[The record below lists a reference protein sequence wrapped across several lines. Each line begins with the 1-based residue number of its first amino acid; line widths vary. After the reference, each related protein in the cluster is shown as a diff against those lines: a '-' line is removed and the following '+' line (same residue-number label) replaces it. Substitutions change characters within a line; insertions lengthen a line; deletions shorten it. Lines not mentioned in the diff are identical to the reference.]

1 MSPNPW
7 ERPKQ
12 SGQAKPKV
20 SGTPNPATQKAG
32 TKPKKIIPPI
42 SGGGGGG
49 GGGGRAPNTPDQPSP
64 WLDPEN
70 EPQPDATASFV
81 EYLRWMRSPDRPY
94 KDATKVQ
101 ILQMAEE
108 KANYCDRL
116 TLLTNRTKL
125 IAGAGNYFSV
135 QCPWRIRTGGHRGPE
150 SILLLAF
157 DALGMP
163 YLTSSTLRGVARN
176 QAIREIMAQE
186 KIKWGEAEER
196 VAPWFG
202 SLKAKGGDRAS
213 KVVFIDAYPSPTQTA
228 GGLAVDMANNIW
240 NWDGNSLKYNPN
252 PNPFF
257 SLKEAI
263 FVIGLRLVSGC
274 NDITVLQRVKEWLI
288 RGLQAGIGSQ
298 VNTGYGEMLVAGQGR
313 PTDEFFRVELSL
325 EGQLIHGRQKFTNWN
340 WNDRKN
346 EWQMR
351 GQAEAE
357 VRAVAFK
364 SMLRYWFRVLAL
376 GVLIEPTLV
385 KEWEATLFGGIN
397 PKKLGWVKFRILEGK
412 VIQKEPRPNRDGKS
426 DPCGEQEGILTLAY
440 SLEAPASERSATSK
454 LFKNLTWL
462 MFHLGGIG
470 QGARRPC
477 YSRANRQAAP
487 WYRGSDLIPKGD
499 DSLWDLPEDIK
510 EFQNLFLRRMQDFY
524 TALEALTGN
533 RINYLNPREIGVVR
547 SDNWTEAVDK
557 NCRIIVCAGDED
569 FGKPYALAVLHSDSL
584 KITARDN
591 TGKPVIEQDQ
601 VKKIYDANLCGK
613 VSRDVKPSPVWIAD
627 LGDYQVVTVFG
638 ATQTPRHKYL
648 ANLQE
653 QTTKQNFVQLWPF

>member
-12 SGQAKPKV
+12 SGQAEPKA
-20 SGTPNPATQKAG
+20 SGTPNPATQRAG
-32 TKPKKIIPPI
+32 TGTQKKVITV
-42 SGGGGGG
+42 GGGGGG
-49 GGGGRAPNTPDQPSP
+49 GDRPRGDGDGNRPERPSPSP

-81 EYLRWMRSPDRPY
+81 EYLRWMRSPDLPY

-108 KANYCDRL
+108 WANYGDRL
-116 TLLTNRTKL
+116 TLLTKRTKL
-125 IAGAGNYFSV
+125 IAGEGSYFSV

-150 SILLLAF
+150 SILLPAF

-163 YLTSSTLRGVARN
+163 FIPSSTLRGVARN
-176 QAIREIMAQE
+176 QAIREVMAQD
-186 KIKWGEAEER
+186 KVDWKEAEKR

-202 SLKAKGGDRAS
+202 SLEAKGGDRAG
-213 KVVFIDAYPSPTQTA
+213 KVVFLDAYPSPSQKG

-240 NWDGNSLKYNPN
+240 TWEGNSLKYSPN

-257 SLKEAI
+257 SLKEAT
-263 FVIGLRLVSGC
+263 FVIGLRLASSC
-274 NDITVLQRVKEWLI
+274 NDANVLQQVRNWLI
-288 RGLQAGIGSQ
+288 KGLQSGIGSQ
-298 VNTGYGEMLVAGQGR
+298 VNSGYGEILVAGEGQ
-313 PTDEFFRVELSL
+313 PTNEFFRVEFSL

-357 VRAVAFK
+357 VRPIAFK
-364 SMLRYWFRVLAL
+364 SMLRYWFRILAL
-376 GVLIEPTLV
+376 GVLESTLI

-397 PKKLGWVKFRILEGK
+397 PKKLGWVRFRTLEGK
-412 VIQKEPRPNRDGKS
+412 VTQKEPRPNRDGKNN
-426 DPCGEQEGILTLAY
+426 PCGKQEGILTLAY
-440 SLEAPASERSATSK
+440 SLEASANNKLAISK
-454 LFKNLTWL
+454 LCKNLTWL

-477 YSRANRQAAP
+477 YSRQNRQAAP
-487 WYRGSDLIPKGD
+487 WYRGSDLIPEGD
-499 DSLWDLPEDIK
+499 DSLWDLPEDIQ
-510 EFQNLFLRRMQDFY
+510 EFKKLFQGRMQEFY
-524 TALEALTGN
+524 TALAALTGN
-533 RINYLNPREIGVVR
+533 QINCRNLTAIGVVR
-547 SDNWTEAVDK
+547 RDSWSEAVDN
-557 NCRIIVCAGDED
+557 NCRIVVCSGDAD

-584 KITARDN
+584 KDTVKDREGN
-591 TGKPVIEQDQ
+591 PVIEQGQ
-601 VKKIYDANLCGK
+601 VKKIYDVNLCGK

-627 LGDYQVVTVFG
+627 LGDYQVVTIFG
-638 ATQTPRHKYL
+638 ATQNPRQKYL
-648 ANLQE
+648 ATL
-653 QTTKQNFVQLWPF
+653 QNFVQLWPL